1 MEHFKTDTEKSVTQ
15 FFSPRHAQRATNCSA
30 SSARHTRSM
39 FHPHKKLAEIRKEFA
54 VIMLERTVE
63 YLDRKSDFFAS
74 ELALPVSNTG
84 PVVSAAA
91 VLRQRLDA

>member
-1 MEHFKTDTEKSVTQ
+1 M
-15 FFSPRHAQRATNCSA
+15 
-30 SSARHTRSM
+30 
-39 FHPHKKLAEIRKEFA
+39 
-54 VIMLERTVE
+54 IMLERTVE

>member
-1 MEHFKTDTEKSVTQ
+1 MAHQEHVS
-15 FFSPRHAQRATNCSA
+15 
-30 SSARHTRSM
+30 
-39 FHPHKKLAEIRKEFA
+39 PHKKLAEIRKEFA